1 MSKYIKSIYILFFI
15 IFFVIYLFC
24 FPILSINNR
33 IPKLE
38 LHFIDV
44 GQGDCTLI
52 ITPNK
57 STILIDSGTENQ
69 KERVIKYL
77 NKENIKKI
85 DLLIGTHSDS
95 DHIGSMDKIIKNF
108 EIKKFT
114 MPNYFDK
121 NKDFIEII
129 NICRKKNLNII
140 KAHKNMSFSFDN
152 NISIKFLNPDNDES
166 NANNSSI
173 ASLLKF
179 KNNSFLFLGDID
191 SKEEMQLLEKY
202 PNLKVDM
209 LKIAHHGSKN
219 SYNNYFYNTIQFK
232 IALISCGYEN
242 KYNHP
247 HKIVLERLYILNKY
261 IFRTDLQGN
270 IILKSDGSKI
280 YSNKKPFNYI
290 KY

>member
-1 MSKYIKSIYILFFI
+1 MSKYIKSIYILFVI

-24 FPILSINNR
+24 FPISSTNNR

-173 ASLLKF
+173 ASLIKF